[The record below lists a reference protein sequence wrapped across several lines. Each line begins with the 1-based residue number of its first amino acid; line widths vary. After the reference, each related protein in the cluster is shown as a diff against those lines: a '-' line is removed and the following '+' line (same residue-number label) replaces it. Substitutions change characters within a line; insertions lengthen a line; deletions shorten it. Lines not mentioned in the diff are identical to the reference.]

1 MIREGI
7 IVCDR
12 KEELYFSYARI
23 KKIRISFNKNYN
35 SNASSNNVILII
47 KNFLLDSLTLI
58 Y

>member
-23 KKIRISFNKNYN
+23 KKY
-35 SNASSNNVILII
+35 VYHLIKI
-47 KNFLLDSLTLI
+47 IIQMQVLI
-58 Y
+58 MLS